1 MGRVGREKKIP
12 LSVFYLRYFAYI
24 FLSALLL
31 VAALVLLFN
40 CLVATGALY
49 PANYAEKQAQEA
61 HDAIESAPQV
71 TQELIPPLCDYAVF
85 DLNGNQT
92 DGSLTGK
99 AAERAWEAVRQEKRS
114 LGDYSYSVIARGAE
128 YCVLRYALTVQFS
141 SPRLREALPQPEVIF
156 LGAAILGL
164 LFIIVFVA
172 LRFGRALNGKLSA
185 LKSVTGK
192 IEHQELDFDISP
204 SGIREIDALLG
215 SMDDMRLAL
224 KSSLEAQWRT
234 EQEKSSQ
241 MSALAHDLKTP
252 LTLVRGNAELLME
265 EELTEKQEKYARCI
279 ANSSLQ
285 MQNYVQTLIETT
297 KSWQGGQ
304 FRAEKTACEPF
315 FKEVEQQLTGLCAV
329 YGLVPAWDCSCAL
342 TEITI
347 DRELLLRAV
356 INVLA
361 NAAERTPRG
370 GTVKVS
376 ISADGGVLT
385 LSVEDSGSGFTPAA
399 LRHATEQFY
408 MDDAGRSSKTHFG
421 VGLYAA
427 DTIVKKHGGA
437 LILQNSQDTG
447 GAKVTIRIPAA
458 H

>member
-1 MGRVGREKKIP
+1 M
-12 LSVFYLRYFAYI
+12 
-24 FLSALLL
+24 
-31 VAALVLLFN
+31 
-40 CLVATGALY
+40 
-49 PANYAEKQAQEA
+49 
-61 HDAIESAPQV
+61 
-71 TQELIPPLCDYAVF
+71 
-85 DLNGNQT
+85 
-92 DGSLTGK
+92 
-99 AAERAWEAVRQEKRS
+99 
-114 LGDYSYSVIARGAE
+114 
-128 YCVLRYALTVQFS
+128 
-141 SPRLREALPQPEVIF
+141 
-156 LGAAILGL
+156 
-164 LFIIVFVA
+164 
-172 LRFGRALNGKLSA
+172 
-185 LKSVTGK
+185 
-192 IEHQELDFDISP
+192 
-204 SGIREIDALLG
+204 
-215 SMDDMRLAL
+215 
-224 KSSLEAQWRT
+224 
-234 EQEKSSQ
+234 
-241 MSALAHDLKTP
+241 
-252 LTLVRGNAELLME
+252 
-265 EELTEKQEKYARCI
+265 
-279 ANSSLQ
+279 
-285 MQNYVQTLIETT
+285 
-297 KSWQGGQ
+297 
-304 FRAEKTACEPF
+304 
-315 FKEVEQQLTGLCAV
+315 

>member
-1 MGRVGREKKIP
+1 MGRIGREKKIP
-12 LSVFYLRYFAYI
+12 LSIFYLRYFAYI

-40 CLVATGALY
+40 CLVAIGALY

-297 KSWQGGQ
+297 KSW
-304 FRAEKTACEPF
+304 
-315 FKEVEQQLTGLCAV
+315 
-329 YGLVPAWDCSCAL
+329 
-342 TEITI
+342 
-347 DRELLLRAV
+347 
-356 INVLA
+356 
-361 NAAERTPRG
+361 
-370 GTVKVS
+370 
-376 ISADGGVLT
+376 
-385 LSVEDSGSGFTPAA
+385 
-399 LRHATEQFY
+399 
-408 MDDAGRSSKTHFG
+408 
-421 VGLYAA
+421 
-427 DTIVKKHGGA
+427 
-437 LILQNSQDTG
+437 
-447 GAKVTIRIPAA
+447 
-458 H
+458 